1 MALPLVKTL
10 IQPSGIANTT
20 NHKHLSMSQSN
31 YQHLFTGSSIDVLAI
46 RDALSEVNI
55 TPVVKDES
63 ASATLA
69 GFGVTAPLQ
78 QRVFV
83 HNDEF
88 EQATQILEQLF

>member
-1 MALPLVKTL
+1 
-10 IQPSGIANTT
+10 
-20 NHKHLSMSQSN
+20 MSQSN
-31 YQHLFTGSSIDVLAI
+31 YQHLYTGSSIDVLAI

-55 TPVVKDES
+55 TPVIKDES